1 MDRFRTMESF
11 VRVVRSGSFTIA
23 ANQLGLSRALVS
35 RHVSGLEA
43 RLGVRLL
50 NRSTRSLNLT
60 DEGRSY
66 LDFCEQVFGQI
77 ESSERA
83 IVHTRTEPVGTL
95 KLAAP
100 KSFGT
105 LHLADAIVDFAKL
118 HPRLN
123 VSLILDD
130 VSFRRPYDFVE
141 RGLDLALRISSL
153 PNSSVIETEIAPLDW
168 VVCAAPDYLARA
180 GRPVVPADLA
190 DHDCLVHLNVSANDR
205 IWRFESKKS
214 GGGRRS
220 LSVKVNGAFF
230 SNSALALRKAAL
242 AGLGIALLPRYSVA
256 DDLAAGA
263 LVTLLPRHKIA
274 QRPLLAVYPRASVVQ
289 HKVEIFVD
297 FLTNW
302 TNSHEINHRSSRFP
316 HSATRF

>member
-1 MDRFRTMESF
+1 MESF

-66 LDFCEQVFGQI
+66 LEFCEQVFGQI

-83 IVHTRTEPVGTL
+83 IVRTRAEPVGTL
-95 KLAAP
+95 KIAAP

-153 PNSSVIETEIAPLDW
+153 PNSSVIEKEIAPLDW
-168 VVCAAPDYLARA
+168 VVCAAPEYLARV
-180 GRPVVPADLA
+180 GRPGAPADLA
-190 DHDCLVHLNVSANDR
+190 AHDCLVHLNVTANDR
-205 IWRFESKKS
+205 IWRFEGKK
-214 GGGRRS
+214 GGGARRS
-220 LSVKVNGAFF
+220 LSVKVNGSFF

-242 AGLGIALLPRYSVA
+242 AGLGIAMLPRYSVA
-256 DDLAAGA
+256 DDLAVGS
-263 LVTLLPRHKIA
+263 LVTLLPRHRVA
-274 QRPLLAVYPRASVVQ
+274 QRPLLAVYPRAGEVPQ
-289 HKVEIFVD
+289 KVEIFVE

-302 TNSHEINHRSSRFP
+302 VNSHEINHRSSRFP
-316 HSATRF
+316 LAAMRY

>member
-35 RHVSGLEA
+35 RHVSGLET

-66 LDFCEQVFGQI
+66 LEFCEQVFGDI
-77 ESSERA
+77 ESRERA
-83 IVHTRTEPVGTL
+83 IVRTRTEPVGTL

-105 LHLADAIVDFAKL
+105 LHLADAIIDFAKL
-118 HPRLN
+118 HPRLH

-130 VSFRRPYDFVE
+130 VSFRRTYDFAE
-141 RGLDLALRISSL
+141 RGLDLALRISSV
-153 PNSSVIETEIAPLDW
+153 PISSVIERQIAPLDW
-168 VVCAAPDYLARA
+168 VVCASQDYLDRV
-180 GRPVVPADLA
+180 GRPAVPADLA
-190 DHDCLVHLNVSANDR
+190 DHDCLVHLNVAANDR
-205 IWRFESKKS
+205 IWRFEDSKNRS
-214 GGGRRS
+214 GGRS
-220 LSVKVNGAFF
+220 LSVKVDGSFF

-242 AGLGIALLPRYSVA
+242 AGMGIALLPRYSVA
-256 DDLAAGA
+256 DDLAAGT
-263 LVTLLPRHKIA
+263 LVVVLPRHKVP
-274 QRPLLAVYPRASVVQ
+274 QRPLLAVYPRATAIPQ
-289 HKVEIFVD
+289 KVEIFVD
-297 FLTNW
+297 FLSTW
-302 TNSHEINHRSSRFP
+302 IETHDVNHWSSRSP
-316 HSATRF
+316 SSALRF